1 MSLLSEALE
10 AVDHAIRVTAPKE
23 LRVVGKSG
31 LAGLLESLDP
41 ITSVDAANKAR
52 HATYA
57 AWCECNTW
65 TVYLM
70 WSANIE
76 IAEGVKWAQKALD
89 SCVACEGAAAAGVG
103 YRS

>member
-10 AVDHAIRVTAPKE
+10 AVDRAIRVTAPKE
-23 LRVVGKSG
+23 LRVVGEYG

-41 ITSVDAANKAR
+41 ITSTAAADKAR

-57 AWCECNTW
+57 AWCGCNTW
-65 TVYLM
+65 TIYLM

-76 IAEGVKWAQKALD
+76 IAEGVKRAQEAID
-89 SCVACEGAAAAGVG
+89 SCVACEGAAAGVG